1 MGRLGPTEIILIVF
15 VMVIILKIVN
25 RITKNPKH

>member
-25 RITKNPKH
+25 RITKKEL

>member
-1 MGRLGPTEIILIVF
+1 MGRFGPTEIILIIF
-15 VMVIILKIVN
+15 ITVIIVKIVN